1 MQSIHC
7 VVASNLDADLKVR
20 NLELSSQLL
29 SHLSGNLNVFNC
41 RCCVMN
47 GRKWAQLDSA
57 DLTTFCEVYLVADH
71 NNLNT
76 RIVGEVA
83 G

>member
-1 MQSIHC
+1 
-7 VVASNLDADLKVR
+7 
-20 NLELSSQLL
+20 
-29 SHLSGNLNVFNC
+29 
-41 RCCVMN
+41 MN